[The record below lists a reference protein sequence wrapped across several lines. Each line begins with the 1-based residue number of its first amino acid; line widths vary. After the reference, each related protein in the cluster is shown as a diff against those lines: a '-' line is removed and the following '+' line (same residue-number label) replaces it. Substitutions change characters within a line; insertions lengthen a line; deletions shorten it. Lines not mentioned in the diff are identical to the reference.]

1 MNTKIS
7 QKEILVLF
15 VIAALTLVAGVLV
28 IARDEMPEWQ
38 SYQSEFGAIVA
49 ENFGTVDPSSI
60 PSGIQQIWVEDLNRV
75 DRCITCHQGISW
87 KGLERV
93 EQPWGTHPKPEL
105 LAKHPVEQ
113 YGCTV
118 CHGGQ
123 GYGVTT
129 LDAHGFVKHWE
140 EPLLSKTIGSEYN
153 PRDPAPL
160 EQTNCNYCHRYERS
174 TEGMD
179 QINHA
184 KSLVRSKGCNICHV
198 INGEGGRLGP
208 DLTNEGDKHAESFDF
223 SNFVTENKSI
233 FSWHFNHFK
242 SPESV
247 VPGTIMPAMNFQTRD
262 AIALSMLMMSWRDN
276 AGIPHAYFPGFEMK
290 EEKTP
295 EEVERERR
303 MREGD
308 GAFFAEHS
316 CFVCHSVTA
325 FDIKSPTEKGPDLSF
340 APDDV
345 RARFN
350 KTLEE
355 FLFEPTGTMKII
367 LESQIIL
374 TDEQKWEAINK
385 ITKAYDLVKN
395 RQTDTLA
402 VQ

>member
-1 MNTKIS
+1 
-7 QKEILVLF
+7 
-15 VIAALTLVAGVLV
+15 VLV
-28 IARDEMPEWQ
+28 IARDEIPEWQ
-38 SYQSEFGAIVA
+38 SYQSEFRAVVA
-49 ENFGTVDPSSI
+49 ENFGSVDPSAI
-60 PSGIQQIWVEDLNRV
+60 PSGIQQIWVEDLDRV

-105 LAKHPVEQ
+105 LADHPVEE
-113 YGCTV
+113 YGCTI

-123 GYGVTT
+123 GYAVTT

-160 EQTNCNYCHRYERS
+160 EQGNCNYCHRYERH
-174 TEGMD
+174 TRGMEY
-179 QINHA
+179 INHA
-184 KSLVRSKGCNICHV
+184 KSLIRLKGCNVCHV

-223 SNFVTENKSI
+223 SNFATENKSI

-247 VPGTIMPAMNFQTRD
+247 VPKTIMPDMNFQTRD
-262 AIALSMLMMSWRDN
+262 AIALSMLTMSWRDN
-276 AGIPHAYFPGFEMK
+276 AGIPLDYFPGFEMK

-295 EEVERERR
+295 EEMEKDRR

-316 CFVCHSVTA
+316 CFVCHSVKA
-325 FDIKSPTEKGPDLSF
+325 FDIKSPTEKGPDLSY

-374 TDEQKWEAINK
+374 TDEQKWEAISK
-385 ITKAYDLVKN
+385 ITKAYDIIKN
-395 RQTDTLA
+395 RQRDSLA